1 MTGLRIQS
9 QPRLAKSQLKGYSDL
24 AVLVDENTL
33 HHCYG
38 RVKDQLPGHTLIVV
52 PPGEAFKNLTT
63 CIKVWQEMTDA
74 GIDRHGALIAIGG
87 GVIGDLGGFCAST
100 FKRGIDSIL
109 LPTTLL
115 SMVDA
120 SVGGKTGVD
129 FGPFKNLIGTFAP
142 PRSIVICTDFLHTLP
157 GTELRSGFAEIVKH
171 ALISDRGL
179 WNKIRRK
186 TLGKQDLR
194 KLVHHSVA
202 FKSRVVKRDPRE
214 DGLRKILNYGHTV
227 GHAIEGLAMMTGAPV
242 LHGEAIAA
250 GMVIEGH
257 IALQKKLL
265 SEPELNQISIYIY
278 DVFGRIPIPPVEE
291 LLPGIIQDKKNK
303 SKKILMAL
311 PKGIGKAVF
320 DIAVNEQEIRTG
332 ISYYRSYT

>member
-1 MTGLRIQS
+1 MNALRIQS
-9 QPRLAKSQLKGYSDL
+9 LPKIPKALLKGYSDL

-33 HHCYG
+33 LHCYD
-38 RVKDQLPGHTLIVV
+38 RVKDQLPQHALIVI
-52 PPGEAFKNLTT
+52 PPGEAFKNLNT

-100 FKRGIDSIL
+100 YKRGIDCVL

-120 SVGGKTGVD
+120 SVGGKTGID

-142 PRSIVICTDFLHTLP
+142 PKFIWICTDFLQTLP
-157 GTELRSGFAEIVKH
+157 GTELRSGFAEIIKH
-171 ALISDRGL
+171 ALISDRDL
-179 WNKIRRK
+179 WNQIRRK
-186 TLGKQDLR
+186 PLETQDFK
-194 KLVHHSVA
+194 KLVRHSVD
-202 FKSRVVKRDPRE
+202 FKSRIVKKDPRE
-214 DGLRKILNYGHTV
+214 NGLRKILNYGHTV
-227 GHAIEGLAMMTGAPV
+227 GHAIEGLAMMTGVPV

-265 SEPELNQISIYIY
+265 SEAELSQVAAYILS
-278 DVFGRIPIPPVEE
+278 VFGRITIPPVEE
-291 LLPGIIQDKKNK
+291 LLPGISQDKKNK
-303 SKKILMAL
+303 GKKILMAL

-320 DIAVNEQEIRTG
+320 DIAVNEQEIRMG

>member
-1 MTGLRIQS
+1 MTGIRIQS
-9 QPRLAKSQLKGYSDL
+9 LPKLAKSQLKGYSDL

-33 HHCYG
+33 QHCYG
-38 RVKDQLPGHTLIVV
+38 HVKDQLPRHTLIVI
-52 PPGEAFKNLTT
+52 PSGESFKNLTT

-142 PRSIVICTDFLHTLP
+142 PKSILICTDFLHTLP
-157 GTELRSGFAEIVKH
+157 GIELRSGFAEIVKH
-171 ALISDRGL
+171 TLISDRDL

-186 TLGKQDLR
+186 PLAKQDLR
-194 KLVHHSVA
+194 KLVSHSVD

-214 DGLRKILNYGHTV
+214 NGLRKILNYGHTV
-227 GHAIEGLAMMTGAPV
+227 GHAIEGLALMTGAPV

-257 IALQKKLL
+257 IALQKRLVSEAEL
-265 SEPELNQISIYIY
+265 SQISTYIFE
-278 DVFGRIPIPPVEE
+278 VFGRIPIPPVEE

-303 SKKILMAL
+303 GKKILMAL

-320 DIAVNEQEIRTG
+320 DIAVNEQEIRMG

>member
-1 MTGLRIQS
+1 MNALRIQS
-9 QPRLAKSQLKGYSDL
+9 LPKIPKALLKGYSDL

-33 HHCYG
+33 LHCYD
-38 RVKDQLPGHTLIVV
+38 RVKDQLPQHALIVI
-52 PPGEAFKNLTT
+52 PPGEAFKNLNT

-100 FKRGIDSIL
+100 FKRGLCSVL

-115 SMVDA
+115 AMVDA

-129 FGPFKNLIGTFAP
+129 FGPFKNHIGTFAP
-142 PRSIVICTDFLHTLP
+142 PKTIWICTDFLQTLP
-157 GTELRSGFAEIVKH
+157 GTELRSGFAEIIKH
-171 ALISDRGL
+171 ALISDRDL
-179 WNKIRRK
+179 WNQIRRK
-186 TLGKQDLR
+186 PLETQDFK
-194 KLVHHSVA
+194 KLVRHSVD
-202 FKSRVVKRDPRE
+202 FKSRIVKKDPRE
-214 DGLRKILNYGHTV
+214 NGLRKILNYGHTV
-227 GHAIEGLAMMTGAPV
+227 GHAIEGLAMMTGVPV

-265 SEPELNQISIYIY
+265 SEAELSQVAAYILS
-278 DVFGRIPIPPVEE
+278 VFGRITIPPVEE
-291 LLPGIIQDKKNK
+291 LLPGISQDKKNK
-303 SKKILMAL
+303 GKKILMAL

-320 DIAVNEQEIRTG
+320 DIAVNEQEIRMG